1 MLAKRNIAVIVIVML
16 TAALIFSGCVGN
28 KSANSDFFAMD
39 TYMSIT
45 AYGPKADDA
54 VKKAEEYVQNMDML
68 MSTGDAGSE
77 ISRLNVNGRAQL
89 SEDTAAVLKRALQV
103 CRDTDGCFDPT
114 VYALSEVWGFTTKKY
129 TVPDD
134 AGISSARKCVNA
146 SAVRVDDNDVAVI
159 DVDGVKVDM
168 GGIAKGYTS
177 SGVMDLF
184 REYRIESGIVNLGGN
199 VQVMGTKPDG
209 TQWKIGIRNPD
220 ADTGYFGV
228 LSAENTAVVTSGG
241 YERYFEQDGRT
252 YHHIID
258 PRTGYPAE
266 SGLLSVTVVSNDGT
280 LADALST
287 ALFVM
292 GGSKAVRYWQNSEYD
307 FDIIL
312 MKSDKS
318 LIVSEGLKDSF
329 STELDVEYVG
339 K

>member
-1 MLAKRNIAVIVIVML
+1 MFAKRNIAVMVIMML
-16 TAALIFSGCVGN
+16 TAALMFSGCAGN
-28 KSANSDFFAMD
+28 QSASSDFFAMD

-45 AYGPKADDA
+45 AYGSKADAA
-54 VKKAEEYVQNMDML
+54 VKKAEDYVQNMDML

-77 ISRLNVNGRAQL
+77 ISRLNANGSAQL
-89 SEDTAAVLKRALQV
+89 SDDTATVLKCALQV
-103 CRDTDGCFDPT
+103 CKDTDGCFDPT
-114 VYALSEVWGFTTKKY
+114 VYALSEIWGFTTKEY
-129 TVPDD
+129 TVPND
-134 AGISSARKCVNA
+134 AGISSARKCVDA

-159 DVDGVKVDM
+159 DTEGVKVDM

-177 SGVMDLF
+177 TGVMDIF
-184 REYRIESGIVNLGGN
+184 REYGIKSGIVNLGGN
-199 VQVMGTKPDG
+199 VQMMGRKPDG
-209 TQWKIGIRNPD
+209 SQWKIGIRNPD

-258 PRTGYPAE
+258 PRTGYPAD

-292 GGSKAVRYWQNSEYD
+292 GGSEAVRYWQNSEYD

-318 LIVSEGLKDSF
+318 LIVSKGLKDIF
-329 STELDVEYVG
+329 STKLDVEYVS